1 MNKNCLLCGVGG
13 QGVILASKLIAYAA
27 MEKGMSVRTS
37 ETIGMAQRGG
47 SVVSH
52 VRIGEKTYSPM
63 IPKGSA
69 DVLLAFEPA
78 EAVRSLPYLK
88 TGKEEGCVIVNQ
100 KAVQPVTAALGGK
113 GYDGREMLDFLEGRT
128 QRLYVVDGE
137 AICRKAGSA
146 KTLNMA
152 LLGAAAASNALGISI
167 EEMERQIRSRM
178 KPQYQDMNLKALEL
192 GAEAL
197 LAL

>member
-78 EAVRSLPYLK
+78 EAVRSLSYLK
-88 TGKEEGCVIVNQ
+88 AGKEEGCVIVNR
-100 KAVQPVTAALGGK
+100 KAVQPVTSALGGK
-113 GYDGREMLDFLEGRT
+113 GYDGREMLDFLESRT

-152 LLGAAAASNALGISI
+152 LLGAAAASNALGIGI

>member
-1 MNKNCLLCGVGG
+1 M
-13 QGVILASKLIAYAA
+13 
-27 MEKGMSVRTS
+27 
-37 ETIGMAQRGG
+37 
-47 SVVSH
+47 
-52 VRIGEKTYSPM
+52 
-63 IPKGSA
+63 
-69 DVLLAFEPA
+69 
-78 EAVRSLPYLK
+78 
-88 TGKEEGCVIVNQ
+88 
-100 KAVQPVTAALGGK
+100 
-113 GYDGREMLDFLEGRT
+113 
-128 QRLYVVDGE
+128 VDGE